1 MFSCPNCGNDMR
13 KKSLVTWLSD
23 MEGGGSP
30 DCDAVNDTRAVKG
43 AILTI

>member
-1 MFSCPNCGNDMR
+1 MR
-13 KKSLVTWLSD
+13 KKSLVTWLGD

-43 AILTI
+43 GNIDHLTVCS

>member
-1 MFSCPNCGNDMR
+1 MR